1 MTANALL
8 KLDMQAPQP
17 SVSYI
22 ELNMHRIAILCLTS
36 LLLGTLPAVTSS
48 ASALPERLSTT
59 QLEQRLQAIDA
70 ELEQLAR
77 FNPRSGTGS
86 IGYRSATHPDANQL
100 EWVQVELEQPT
111 RIDQIVLVP
120 AIWRDT
126 ESGFQA
132 DGFPV
137 NFRILAGTEPNSA
150 GTVIA
155 SFSEQDQLLPRIA
168 PLVIAC
174 DTTASWV
181 RVEATKLSARQFDGQ
196 FNLELAELLIFSGEK
211 NVAINQTLSLPS
223 ADSQLEPMQL
233 PGRKKEYLVDGFVPY
248 QMDSGQGD
256 KTIAFFSVVKPKH
269 IPSITIDLQ
278 SVMPLSR
285 IHLHTLEQ
293 SDTAPQSTPSG
304 LGLPKHFVVEGAQR
318 ADFSD
323 AVSLMEYRQ
332 ASIYDVGP
340 ILVHT
345 FPKTPCRYVRLTA
358 LEPDPLHANQKGQPR
373 VGLGFAEIELFALG
387 ENAALGKP
395 VITQFLT
402 HFRPSSLL
410 TDGSNFYGR
419 ILSTREWMAQL
430 ASRHQLELERPPIAA
445 ELNQRYAQQ
454 QTMLQ
459 RMIWLATLLL
469 IVIGFILIINRS
481 LHQRAIHRT
490 REQIAADLHDELGAN
505 LHAIGLLSDFV
516 SREKENPQQLEQLMQ
531 RMRSLTQRTAAA
543 AKYCTNMLEAE
554 GLYDDLAVEMRR
566 TASRVTTDHQH
577 DLFFEREER
586 LQNISPGK
594 RIGLFLF
601 YKECLTNIIRHA
613 EATQITTHLV
623 AGDRMLTLSIADNGH
638 GLNGEVPASLKRRA
652 RLLKAKLKTESLASG
667 GTQVT
672 LQLKTRYSH
681 KKIS

>member
-1 MTANALL
+1 M
-8 KLDMQAPQP
+8 D
-17 SVSYI
+17 S
-22 ELNMHRIAILCLTS
+22 
-36 LLLGTLPAVTSS
+36 
-48 ASALPERLSTT
+48 
-59 QLEQRLQAIDA
+59 
-70 ELEQLAR
+70 
-77 FNPRSGTGS
+77 
-86 IGYRSATHPDANQL
+86 
-100 EWVQVELEQPT
+100 
-111 RIDQIVLVP
+111 
-120 AIWRDT
+120 
-126 ESGFQA
+126 
-132 DGFPV
+132 
-137 NFRILAGTEPNSA
+137 
-150 GTVIA
+150 
-155 SFSEQDQLLPRIA
+155 
-168 PLVIAC
+168 
-174 DTTASWV
+174 TASWV

-345 FPKTPCRYVRLTA
+345 
-358 LEPDPLHANQKGQPR
+358 KGQPR

-454 QTMLQ
+454 QSMLQ

-554 GLYDDLAVEMRR
+554 GLYDDLAEDMRR
-566 TASRVTTDHQH
+566 TAARVTADHQH

-586 LQNISPGK
+586 LQNISPAK

-623 AGDRMLTLSIADNGH
+623 AGDRMLTLTITDNGH
-638 GLNGEVPASLKRRA
+638 GLNGEVPSSLTRRA
-652 RLLKAKLKTESLASG
+652 RLLKSKLKTNSLSSG

>member
-1 MTANALL
+1 M
-8 KLDMQAPQP
+8 
-17 SVSYI
+17 
-22 ELNMHRIAILCLTS
+22 
-36 LLLGTLPAVTSS
+36 TSS
-48 ASALPERLSTT
+48 ARPVAEHFSTT
-59 QLEQRLQAIDA
+59 QLEQRLKAIDA
-70 ELEQLAR
+70 ELDQLAR

-86 IGYRSATHPDANQL
+86 IGYRSPPHLNADQL

-111 RIDQIVLVP
+111 AIDQIVLVP

-126 ESGFQA
+126 ANGFLA
-132 DGFPV
+132 DAFPV
-137 NFRILAGTEPNSA
+137 EFRILAGTDPNSA

-155 SFSEQDQLLPRIA
+155 SFSEENQLLPRIA
-168 PLVIAC
+168 PLVVPC
-174 DTTASWV
+174 DITASWV

-196 FNLELAELLIFSGEK
+196 FNLELAELLIFSGEE
-211 NVAINQTLSLPS
+211 NVAINRPISLSS
-223 ADSQLEPMQL
+223 ADSHLEPAQL
-233 PGRKKEYLVDGFVPY
+233 PGRKKEFLVDGFMPY
-248 QMDSGQGD
+248 QMDTGQGD
-256 KTIAFFSVVKPKH
+256 KTVAFFNGAGPTSTPT
-269 IPSITIDLQ
+269 ITIDLQ
-278 SVMPLSR
+278 AVLPLSR
-285 IHLHTLEQ
+285 IHLHTVEQ
-293 SDTAPQSTPSG
+293 SDTAPQSTTSG
-304 LGLPKHFVVEGAQR
+304 LGLPKYLIVEGAQR

-323 AVSLMEYRQ
+323 AIILMEYRKV
-332 ASIYDVGP
+332 SIYDVGP
-340 ILVHT
+340 IIVRA
-345 FPKTPCRYVRLTA
+345 FPETPCRYVRLTA
-358 LEPDPLHANQKGQPR
+358 LEPDLIYGDRIIRSR
-373 VGLGFAEIELFALG
+373 VGFAEIELFAFG
-387 ENAALGKP
+387 ENVALKKP
-395 VITQFLT
+395 VTTELLT
-402 HFRPSSLL
+402 GYRASSLL

-430 ASRHQLELERPPIAA
+430 ARRHQLELERPPIAA

-459 RMIWLATLLL
+459 RMIWLAALLL
-469 IVIGFILIINRS
+469 VIIGFILLINRS